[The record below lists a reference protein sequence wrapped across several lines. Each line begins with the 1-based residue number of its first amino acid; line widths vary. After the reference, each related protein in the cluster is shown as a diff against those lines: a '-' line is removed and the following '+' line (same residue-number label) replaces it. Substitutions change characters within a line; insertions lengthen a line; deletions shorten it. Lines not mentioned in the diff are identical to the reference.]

1 MDKEKLRELIK
12 QLVQEYTGTGSSG
25 GNSTDGND
33 ITSPR
38 PFADDA
44 EELENYLNKN
54 VYGGE
59 GNHYRKDSDPFNYN
73 RTKMFKFELKK
84 LVKKHIEEQLS
95 PEENQKFQDK
105 KIQLQKQLAQ
115 VDVDMANANLKAQSV
130 QSIQQMNATS
140 EPLDNAN
147 KQISNVISKKRELN
161 LQITKIKN
169 DINNI
174 NKLKVGEEIS
184 LEDKNK
190 SLKSFSETLKQIQ
203 DQQKATDDELVKA
216 KEAKAQVLNQRTQ
229 ITKGAAQAAAATK
242 KQITMQKKAISQIGK
257 AKPGQQ
263 VQEQAYGSATLTTQG
278 QSIHRA
284 PGVWEEDDIL
294 KEFTDYGQEGR
305 YPKKEKPGD
314 MFQQKEVEDM
324 FPNGMAS
331 RSDKAFQDRVKQ
343 HADWTEQRAFNSTF
357 VHMQYH
363 ETEGLEDDYFIYQT
377 QHYNGNYDDFRN
389 PKFTLLSITK
399 NKDTENEEDLGEYIV
414 DTNAYIKD
422 LETLRNRGVLGDR
435 VMELFDMKPKSTQL
449 PISAERIKKVFDI
462 VNGAK
467 DPVKTPQFW
476 KNFFR
481 AKYGIP
487 FPEKLKNIDK
497 LQALAMN
504 KFGSD
509 MKDKIKETKLYTVK
523 STDGTEKQVAFADD
537 AEAKDAVKHSNI
549 KSVEAMEELDLTN
562 DIGKDDYVDDE
573 GRYAKSQLYKMAKYS
588 VKLHQKLDDMEQL
601 PAWLQAKLT
610 KASDYV
616 SMVYH
621 YLDYEMARRDSN
633 LMEEMDEYKKN
644 MFEEPNEGNAFA
656 VARLKAIKA
665 GEDEFEVG
673 GKKHKVTDVSD
684 DDKKAA
690 EDI

>member
-147 KQISNVISKKRELN
+147 KQISNVISKKKELN

-169 DINNI
+169 DINDI

-399 NKDTENEEDLGEYIV
+399 NKGTENEENLGEYIV
-414 DTNAYIKD
+414 DTEAYVKD
-422 LETLRNRGVLGDR
+422 LETLRNRGVLGDK
-435 VMELFDMKPKSTQL
+435 VME
-449 PISAERIKKVFDI
+449 
-462 VNGAK
+462 
-467 DPVKTPQFW
+467 
-476 KNFFR
+476 
-481 AKYGIP
+481 
-487 FPEKLKNIDK
+487 NINE
-497 LQALAMN
+497 MN
-504 KFGSD
+504 ACQTCGEHGHDS
-509 MKDKIKETKLYTVK
+509 
-523 STDGTEKQVAFADD
+523 SHHKQDH
-537 AEAKDAVKHSNI
+537 E
-549 KSVEAMEELDLTN
+549 
-562 DIGKDDYVDDE
+562 GKM
-573 GRYAKSQLYKMAKYS
+573 AKSQLYKI
-588 VKLHQKLDDMEQL
+588 HQYAERLMYMIPDDAQL
-601 PAWLQAKLT
+601 PAWVQAKFT
-610 KASDYV
+610 KAAHSIGAAF
-616 SMVYH
+616 H
-621 YLDYEMARRDSN
+621 YLDYETMSYHDN
-633 LMEEMDEYKKN
+633 LMENIDSYKREVLMEGTMKKFFEMFNQGKTNEEVLRHYAGRGVSIPEAFLSKARKQYEGLKKQKLEIEFSEQEAKDFKPAPMIQEPAEESKKLSSRLTKEKLDPVGQEDGDIDNDGDEDKTDQYLLKKRK
-644 MFEEPNEGNAFA
+644 A
-656 VARLKAIKA
+656 VSKAIKKQK
-665 GEDEFEVG
+665 G
-673 GKKHKVTDVSD
+673 GKS
-684 DDKKAA
+684 
-690 EDI
+690 

>member
-147 KQISNVISKKRELN
+147 KQISNVISKKKELN

-169 DINNI
+169 DINDI

-331 RSDKAFQDRVKQ
+331 RSDKAFQARVKQ
-343 HADWTEQRAFNSTF
+343 HADWTEQASFNSTF

-363 ETEGLEDDYFIYQT
+363 ETEGLEDKYFIYQT

-399 NKDTENEEDLGEYIV
+399 NKDTENEENLGEYIV
-414 DTNAYIKD
+414 DTNAYVKD
-422 LETLRNRGVLGDR
+422 LETLKNRGVLGNR
-435 VMELFDMKPKSTQL
+435 VME
-449 PISAERIKKVFDI
+449 
-462 VNGAK
+462 
-467 DPVKTPQFW
+467 
-476 KNFFR
+476 
-481 AKYGIP
+481 
-487 FPEKLKNIDK
+487 NINE
-497 LQALAMN
+497 MN
-504 KFGSD
+504 AC
-509 MKDKIKETKLYTVK
+509 TKCGRV
-523 STDGTEKQVAFADD
+523 GHHKQD
-537 AEAKDAVKHSNI
+537 H
-549 KSVEAMEELDLTN
+549 
-562 DIGKDDYVDDE
+562 E
-573 GRYAKSQLYKMAKYS
+573 GRMAKSQLYKIHQYTERL
-588 VKLHQKLDDMEQL
+588 LHMLPDNAQL
-601 PAWLQAKLT
+601 PAWVQSKFTNA
-610 KASDYV
+610 AHSIGAAF
-616 SMVYH
+616 H
-621 YLDYEMARRDSN
+621 YLDYETMSHHDN
-633 LMEEMDEYKKN
+633 LMENIDLYKKEVLIESTMKKFFK
-644 MFEEPNEGNAFA
+644 MFDEGKTNEEVLRHYAGKGVAIPETFLSKARKQYEGLKKQKLEIEFSEQEAKDFKPAPMIQEPAEENKKLSSRLTKEKLDPVGQEDGDIDNDGDEDKTDQYLLKRRKA
-656 VARLKAIKA
+656 VSKAIKKQK
-665 GEDEFEVG
+665 G
-673 GKKHKVTDVSD
+673 GKS
-684 DDKKAA
+684 
-690 EDI
+690 

>member
-25 GNSTDGND
+25 GNSTDGNN

-115 VDVDMANANLKAQSV
+115 VDVDMTNANLKAQSV

-169 DINNI
+169 DINDI

-305 YPKKEKPGD
+305 YPKKEEPGD
-314 MFQQKEVEDM
+314 MFQQKEVENM

-331 RSDKAFQDRVKQ
+331 RSDKAFQTKLKQ
-343 HADWTEQRAFNSTF
+343 HADWTEQRAFNNTF

-399 NKDTENEEDLGEYIV
+399 NKDTENKENLGEYIV
-414 DTNAYIKD
+414 ATDAYLEDIK
-422 LETLRNRGVLGDR
+422 TLKNRGVIGDR
-435 VMELFDMKPKSTQL
+435 VMENINEMDACSTCGKVGH
-449 PISAERIKKVFDI
+449 SA
-462 VNGAK
+462 NHH
-467 DPVKTPQFW
+467 
-476 KNFFR
+476 
-481 AKYGIP
+481 
-487 FPEKLKNIDK
+487 
-497 LQALAMN
+497 
-504 KFGSD
+504 
-509 MKDKIKETKLYTVK
+509 
-523 STDGTEKQVAFADD
+523 KQDH
-537 AEAKDAVKHSNI
+537 E
-549 KSVEAMEELDLTN
+549 
-562 DIGKDDYVDDE
+562 GKM
-573 GRYAKSQLYKMAKYS
+573 AKSQLYKIHQYTERL
-588 VKLHQKLDDMEQL
+588 LHMLPDNAQL
-601 PAWLQAKLT
+601 PAWVQSKFTNA
-610 KASDYV
+610 AHSIGAAF
-616 SMVYH
+616 H
-621 YLDYEMARRDSN
+621 YLDYETMSHQDN
-633 LMEEMDEYKKN
+633 LMENVDSYKREVLLEGTMKKFFKMFDEGKTNEEVLRHYAGKGVAIPEQFLSKARKQYESLKKQKLEIKFAEQEAKDFKPAP
-644 MFEEPNEGNAFA
+644 MIQEPAEESKKLSSRLTKEKLDPVGQEDGDIDNDGDKDKTDQYLLKKRKA
-656 VARLKAIKA
+656 VSKAIK
-665 GEDEFEVG
+665 
-673 GKKHKVTDVSD
+673 K
-684 DDKKAA
+684 
-690 EDI
+690 